1 MNNDL
6 NNMAKRYKDEMM
18 RLYHQS
24 GASGKKQQSSGI
36 MGMGS
41 GMSGNAVNAQMSKSA
56 TDRMA
61 VQAQDYAQAN
71 GCQTAMTGTAANMQ
85 RNAAGTPAANV
96 PGASFYNSSG
106 MNGDM
111 SGQNVSNGN
120 MNGSGNMNGNMDN
133 IDGNMQVSGCSGGSV
148 TVPINVP
155 VECECRFPTAESI
168 IDSINSGNALV
179 EPLGGQG
186 NMNRPALYNS
196 NAAANGMNTM
206 NTMNTMSDTANMA
219 NMTNMTRSAQTMPAA
234 DPVSVQS
241 LSAQNMNAQNLSA
254 QTLSNDLGSILSSFI
269 INAFPTNVD
278 YAANDQNE
286 NTREVLPD
294 FALPADLPADAEGEI
309 PQTRH
314 FSPSVGWITITGD
327 NSWGFFQAEV
337 FDANGDPIQ
346 GALVIVRKLVNNSE
360 RLTRLLFTNRNGFTP
375 TIALPAPLAINT
387 GWNSTTPFST
397 YEITVRAQGYYTMR
411 NIQIPMYAGS
421 KIRQPIEMTRIYQ
434 NNRPIQ
440 PRSDDAVG

>member
-1 MNNDL
+1 
-6 NNMAKRYKDEMM
+6 MAKRYKDEMM

-61 VQAQDYAQAN
+61 VQAQDYAEAN
-71 GCQTAMTGTAANMQ
+71 GGQTTMTGTCSNMQ
-85 RNAAGTPAANV
+85 RNAAGTPVPNV

-106 MNGDM
+106 MNQEM
-111 SGQNVSNGN
+111 SGQNVSND
-120 MNGSGNMNGNMDN
+120 NMNGNNMEN
-133 IDGNMQVSGCSGGSV
+133 IDSSMQVTGCSGGSV

-168 IDSINSGNALV
+168 IGSINSGNALV
-179 EPLGGQG
+179 DPLAGQS
-186 NMNRPALYNS
+186 NMNQPALYNS
-196 NAAANGMNTM
+196 MPAANNMNTAS
-206 NTMNTMSDTANMA
+206 TMTSNMA
-219 NMTNMTRSAQTMPAA
+219 NTANTARSAQTMSAA
-234 DPVSVQS
+234 NGISV
-241 LSAQNMNAQNLSA
+241 QNLSA
-254 QTLSNDLGSILSSFI
+254 QDLSNDLGSILSSFI

-278 YAANDQNE
+278 YTANDQNE

-294 FALPADLPADAEGEI
+294 FALPADLPAEAEGEV

-375 TIALPAPLAINT
+375 TIALPAPLSVNT

-397 YEITVRAQGYYTMR
+397 YDITVRAQGYYTMR
-411 NIQIPMYAGS
+411 NIQIAMYAGS

-440 PRSDDAVG
+440 PRSDDSVG

>member
-71 GCQTAMTGTAANMQ
+71 GTAANMQ
-85 RNAAGTPAANV
+85 RNAAGTPVANV

-111 SGQNVSNGN
+111 SGQNASNGN
-120 MNGSGNMNGNMDN
+120 MGN
-133 IDGNMQVSGCSGGSV
+133 IDSNMQVTGCSGGSV

-179 EPLGGQG
+179 EPLEGQN

-196 NAAANGMNTM
+196 NAAANGMNTV
-206 NTMNTMSDTANMA
+206 NTMSDTANMT
-219 NMTNMTRSAQTMPAA
+219 NMANMTRSAQSMSAA
-234 DPVSVQS
+234 DPVSAQS
-241 LSAQNMNAQNLSA
+241 INAQNLSA
-254 QTLSNDLGSILSSFI
+254 QDLSNDIGSILSSFI

-278 YAANDQNE
+278 YTANDQNE
-286 NTREVLPD
+286 SAREILPD
-294 FALPADLPADAEGEI
+294 FALPADLPADAEGEV

-346 GALVIVRKLVNNSE
+346 GALVIVRKLINNSE

-375 TIALPAPLAINT
+375 TVALPAPLSVNT

-411 NIQIPMYAGS
+411 GIQIAMYAGS

-440 PRSDDAVG
+440 PRSDGSVG

>member
-61 VQAQDYAQAN
+61 VQAQDYAAAN
-71 GCQTAMTGTAANMQ
+71 GGQTASNMQ
-85 RNAAGTPAANV
+85 RNAAGTPVPNV

-106 MNGDM
+106 MDQNM
-111 SGQNVSNGN
+111 SAQ
-120 MNGSGNMNGNMDN
+120 NGSNGNMDN
-133 IDGNMQVSGCSGGSV
+133 IDSNMQVTGCSGGSV

-179 EPLGGQG
+179 DPLAGQS

-206 NTMNTMSDTANMA
+206 NTMTDTANMA
-219 NMTNMTRSAQTMPAA
+219 NMTRSAQTMSAA

-241 LSAQNMNAQNLSA
+241 LSAQNMNAQS
-254 QTLSNDLGSILSSFI
+254 LSNDLGSILSSFI

-278 YAANDQNE
+278 YTANDQNE

-294 FALPADLPADAEGEI
+294 FALPADLPAEAEGEV

-375 TIALPAPLAINT
+375 TIALPAPLSVNT

-411 NIQIPMYAGS
+411 NIQIAMYAGS

-440 PRSDDAVG
+440 PRSNDSVG